1 MQFVDE
7 CKLYLRAGDGG
18 DGIVSWR
25 REKSVPEGGPDG
37 GEGGRGA
44 HIIIIGDHNSN
55 TLLDLRNRKSIIAPN
70 GGRGGGQK
78 LSGRGGEDVYIHV
91 PVGTTVYDNVTGKI
105 LCDISESGQKFIVC
119 KGGKGG
125 HGNAF
130 FKSSFNRI
138 PTLHER
144 GDEGEEKTVDIKIRY
159 IADVGLI
166 GLPNAGKS
174 TLISQISNARPRIA
188 NYQFTTLTPVLGTVN
203 TNGSSLLFEDVPGL
217 IEGASEGKGLG
228 HEFLKHI
235 ERCYILVH
243 MISLSASDNS
253 DIVDAYETIENE
265 LKQYGKGVEN
275 KPVFLVGNKI
285 DTDDYADN
293 LKKLEKKLKT
303 KIFTISAKDKINTDA
318 LVQKIFSEYSII
330 LKELKTK
337 LEEAIEEKP
346 VDNSNI
352 ARRKENDKLIGDV
365 NVIKVDE
372 HNYKVESDYLK
383 YWIHKIPLDTP
394 DNNIRF
400 NQKIETS
407 KAETKAKKMGAMPG
421 DTLIIG
427 NTEFN
432 IE

>member
-1 MQFVDE
+1 
-7 CKLYLRAGDGG
+7 
-18 DGIVSWR
+18 
-25 REKSVPEGGPDG
+25 
-37 GEGGRGA
+37 
-44 HIIIIGDHNSN
+44 
-55 TLLDLRNRKSIIAPN
+55 
-70 GGRGGGQK
+70 
-78 LSGRGGEDVYIHV
+78 
-91 PVGTTVYDNVTGKI
+91 VGTTVYDTITGNI
-105 LCDISESGQKFIVC
+105 LCDIAESGQKFIVC

-203 TNGSSLLFEDVPGL
+203 VKGSSLLFEDVPGL

-235 ERCYILVH
+235 ERCYILIH
-243 MISLSASDNS
+243 MISLSATDNS
-253 DIVDAYETIENE
+253 DIIDAYETIENE
-265 LKQYGKGVEN
+265 LKQYGKGVES
-275 KPVFLVGNKI
+275 KPIFLVGNKI
-285 DTDDYADN
+285 DTDDHADN

-318 LVQKIFSEYSII
+318 LVEMIFNKYSVI
-330 LKELKTK
+330 LKELKAK

-365 NVIKVDE
+365 NVIKVDD

-383 YWIHKIPLDTP
+383 Y
-394 DNNIRF
+394 
-400 NQKIETS
+400 
-407 KAETKAKKMGAMPG
+407 
-421 DTLIIG
+421 
-427 NTEFN
+427 
-432 IE
+432 